1 MASLHNK
8 FSGEISSGF
17 IALESSEK
25 LRVLRKVRPLTPHI
39 FPIIHDYPLSI
50 L

>member
-1 MASLHNK
+1 MALLHNK

-17 IALESSEK
+17 IALESSDK
-25 LRVLRKVRPLTPHI
+25 VRVLRKVRPPTHI
-39 FPIIHDYPLSI
+39 FHIIHDYPLSI